1 MEELD
6 TQIRAYDARAM
17 ERRRTMGGARCRTAS
32 AQLQL
37 AVPARLAGLTLH
49 VAAGVN
55 AAKDDTHLVTKQ
67 TKLLE
72 NKLEM
77 SLVKLNE
84 AVGKNKVLR
93 EDIDNLRRERC
104 VFDQVYK
111 KLERELHDKKR
122 EMASVIDVSN
132 IAYEARDQARNA
144 AGLKPPKAAADA
156 RSGAAQAQNEVAALR
171 AQADKE
177 QALFEAEYREAS
189 SARAHLSCYR
199 VARLTRRRCAR
210 PAARAAD
217 RGRPESKGAG
227 APCGGGEDLR
237 VRAAGGREAQEGA
250 SCAPPLRAVLG
261 GR

>member
-1 MEELD
+1 MP
-6 TQIRAYDARAM
+6 R
-17 ERRRTMGGARCRTAS
+17 
-32 AQLQL
+32 
-37 AVPARLAGLTLH
+37 
-49 VAAGVN
+49 AAGVN

-132 IAYEARDQARNA
+132 IAYEARDQARLC
-144 AGLKPPKAAADA
+144 GI
-156 RSGAAQAQNEVAALR
+156 
-171 AQADKE
+171 
-177 QALFEAEYREAS
+177 FEA
-189 SARAHLSCYR
+189 
-199 VARLTRRRCAR
+199 T
-210 PAARAAD
+210 
-217 RGRPESKGAG
+217 KG
-227 APCGGGEDLR
+227 CG
-237 VRAAGGREAQEGA
+237 
-250 SCAPPLRAVLG
+250 
-261 GR
+261 